1 MIGFVFL
8 ELYIYVFILCDIFR
22 MFNCYVF
29 KEKVMEFNK
38 IVFVERKFV

>member
-8 ELYIYVFILCDIFR
+8 ELYIYVFILCNIFR
-22 MFNCYVF
+22 MFNWYVF